1 MKKSGRVSSPIYTFF
16 PTEVEGFDSLAE
28 LALDMHWY
36 WNHSADEVW
45 KQLDPALWELTYNP
59 WVVLQTV
66 SRDRLQKALEDPAF
80 RSRVDE
86 LLRDKRREADSP
98 AWFQQNHPKSALST
112 VAYFSMEFMLSEAL
126 PI

>member
-1 MKKSGRVSSPIYTFF
+1 MGKQKRVSSPIYALF

-45 KQLDPALWELTYNP
+45 SQLDPGLWDLTYNP

-66 SRDRLQKALEDPAF
+66 SRDRLQEALADPAF
-80 RSRVDE
+80 RKQVDD
-86 LLRDKRREADSP
+86 LLRDRSRAAESP
-98 AWFQQNHPKSALST
+98 AWFQQNHP
-112 VAYFSMEFMLSEAL
+112 
-126 PI
+126 